1 MIQCKKCEHF
11 LGYDPVD
18 GETRC
23 DYTGGYE
30 NCPYCD
36 ESNVKSDGV
45 TIQIDSG
52 FMSDYIKATIMNTI
66 ERSAKDIASEK
77 IKSIITDE
85 LRNEILSEM
94 ESGIKSAVAKEIE
107 NFLEGE
113 ITVGGGWMNPERKLK
128 RNEYLSELV
137 QDELK
142 QKFAGDGSTRTLRDE
157 ISRAVRNE
165 IEKFSKKLRDDI
177 NSQIKQVF
185 RDTTRQALTDSVV
198 NMLMCNDTYRKLSDS
213 MEKLLPDG
221 K

>member
-1 MIQCKKCEHF
+1 MIQCKKCEYF
-11 LGYDPVD
+11 IGYDSED
-18 GETRC
+18 GTTIC
-23 DYTGGYE
+23 DYSGGYE
-30 NCPYCD
+30 NCPHCD

-107 NFLEGE
+107 NFFEGE

-142 QKFAGDGSTRTLRDE
+142 KKFDGSTSTLRE
-157 ISRAVRNE
+157 EVSRAARNE

-185 RDTTRQALTDSVV
+185 SDTTRQALTDSVV

>member
-1 MIQCKKCEHF
+1 MIQCKKCEYF
-11 LGYDPVD
+11 LGYDHAD
-18 GETRC
+18 GTTIC
-23 DYTGGYE
+23 DYPGGYE

-94 ESGIKSAVAKEIE
+94 EAGIKSAVAKEIE
-107 NFLEGE
+107 NFFKGE

-142 QKFAGDGSTRTLRDE
+142 KKFDGSTSTLRE
-157 ISRAVRNE
+157 EVSKAARNE

-185 RDTTRQALTDSVV
+185 SDTTRQALTDSVV
-198 NMLMCNDTYRKLSDS
+198 NMLMCNDTYKKLAES